1 MGHCHS
7 PAQLGGPRRFL
18 GADGRAAG
26 LAAERRALGLGRRSL
41 LAAVRLYQAF
51 LSPLMFSAC
60 KFHPS
65 CSRYAYQAI
74 EEHGPG
80 RGSWLAVRRVLRCR
94 PFSPGGY
101 DPVPTA
107 EELREAG
114 R

>member
-1 MGHCHS
+1 M
-7 PAQLGGPRRFL
+7 
-18 GADGRAAG
+18 
-26 LAAERRALGLGRRSL
+26 
-41 LAAVRLYQAF
+41 AVRLYQAF

-74 EEHGPG
+74 EQHGAR
-80 RGSWLAVRRVLRCR
+80 RGSWLALKRLVRCR
-94 PFSPGGY
+94 PFSPGGF

-107 EELREAG
+107 EELSEAA